1 VDDGVVAI
9 AVVDDGSTRF
19 YIIGIVMLEI
29 VVVVVDDVTV
39 DVVVV
44 DDGSTR
50 LYNFDIT
57 MWVTAIKGAV
67 RGRRWR
73 QVR

>member
-1 VDDGVVAI
+1 MDDGVVAI
-9 AVVDDGSTRF
+9 VVVDDGSTRF
-19 YIIGIVMLEI
+19 YIIDIAMLEI
-29 VVVVVDDVTV
+29 VVVVVDDGTV

-50 LYNFDIT
+50 FYIFDVT
-57 MWVTAIKGAV
+57 MWVTTIKGAV
-67 RGRRWR
+67 RGRTWR